1 MALESPLK
9 KDVEKVGRDL
19 DALQR
24 LYNVFF
30 QGAEEDPP
38 REQRRALEASITKIK
53 SQIPMANNASEK
65 FQANALVNR
74 YQSMT
79 ARWDKTLR
87 GIEDG
92 TIVRPKKRE

>member
-1 MALESPLK
+1 MALESALK
-9 KDVEKVGRDL
+9 KDVDKASREL

-24 LYNVFF
+24 LYNVYF
-30 QGAEEDPP
+30 QGGEEDPP
-38 REQRRALEASITKIK
+38 RQDRRNLDATILKIK
-53 SQIPMANNASEK
+53 SAVAMANNASEK

-92 TIVRPKKRE
+92 SIPRPKKRE